1 MKTRKDGNTGRVYST
16 EHGRICSACGN
27 PVTDCI
33 CRQKEALRRGDGMV
47 RVGQETKGRR
57 GKRVTV
63 ITGVPLDHAGL
74 SKLAKQ
80 LKQKCGS
87 GGTTKDGI
95 IEIQG
100 DHRDTLVEELKKQ
113 GYTVK
118 HSGKTT

>member
-1 MKTRKDGNTGRVYST
+1 MKTKKEINSSRVYST
-16 EHGRICSACGN
+16 EQGRMCPACGN
-27 PVTDCI
+27 PITDCI
-33 CRQKEALRRGDGMV
+33 CRQKKAVRRVDGIV
-47 RVGQETKGRR
+47 RVGQETKGRK

-80 LKQKCGS
+80 LKQKCGT
-87 GGTTKDGI
+87 GGTTRNGV

-100 DHRDTLVEELKKQ
+100 DHRDILVEELKKQ

-118 HSGKTT
+118 HS